1 MTYIYY
7 YHYYYHYSIIYVYI
21 YLWLYMHLI
30 LHSHVCNP
38 TITCK
43 FHKFSSLWLDQIP
56 FAPAHQND
64 WWSMMEPRLF
74 WCHASLPGSY
84 VKGSLKWHTSPTS
97 AASGQP
103 FCYDKKSWWVPSGSG
118 WVGLCQE
125 TSTKEIKGILVL
137 YIPVVAMGF
146 KEWNASYH
154 LAACGAATSPRAAQ
168 VKKTPRA

>member
-1 MTYIYY
+1 MTYIY
-7 YHYYYHYSIIYVYI
+7 IIIIINIILYFIYI
-21 YLWLYMHLI
+21 HIWLYMHLI

-38 TITCK
+38 AITCK

-74 WCHASLPGSY
+74 RCHASLPGSY

-103 FCYDKKSWWVPSGSG
+103 FCYDKKSWWVPSDLVGH

-125 TSTKEIKGILVL
+125 TGPVHPSCSDGIQRMERFVPFGSIWLLAVL
-137 YIPVVAMGF
+137 QPAPELHKSKRPPGL
-146 KEWNASYH
+146 N
-154 LAACGAATSPRAAQ
+154 
-168 VKKTPRA
+168 KT